1 MDTGTLAFSPTREPG
16 HAESV
21 SRQPTGNSVHGPDP
35 RSSGESRDRVA
46 ATRFEPRREVMRE
59 VRNSHRIGVLLQLRG
74 GQMSDFTQRTK
85 SKSQYRPQTRCV
97 RTDLQCPWLDDVRNS
112 SRALKSLI
120 SRASSEI
127 PMVRKVGARTPISDP
142 RGRVIESVGKVQTS
156 VTPEVVVRM
165 VGLYGAGLSARQV
178 GLEVGLHR
186 EAVMRHLRNSGA
198 RIRRQGLDA
207 DAVDQARELY
217 LSGKTLAQVGIVLGV
232 APGTIGRYLRSHGV
246 PLRPPLIPTEVS
258 VVQGQQ

>member
-97 RTDLQCPWLDDVRNS
+97 RTDLQCPELEDVRIS
-112 SRALKSLI
+112 SRALKTLI
-120 SRASSEI
+120 SRAKSGI
-127 PMVRKVGARTPISDP
+127 KVDRHPGSTSIVADP
-142 RGRVIESVGKVQTS
+142 RGQVIVSIEKVRNSVSPQMVIDMVAYYEAGASIREVSEACKVHRQT
-156 VTPEVVVRM
+156 V
-165 VGLYGAGLSARQV
+165 A
-178 GLEVGLHR
+178 
-186 EAVMRHLRNSGA
+186 RHLRSAGA
-198 RIRRQGLDA
+198 KLRKPGLTDEQA
-207 DAVDQARELY
+207 ALAVAMY
-217 LSGKTLAQVGIVLGV
+217 LSGQNLAQVGSQLGV
-232 APGTIGRYLRSHGV
+232 SPGTIGRCLRNRGV
-246 PLRPPLIPTEVS
+246 KLRPPLSRADDSI
-258 VVQGQQ
+258 